1 MEELRLDKSVS
12 DGEII
17 ELYLGRDER
26 AIKLTEIKYSKQL
39 FRIAY
44 NVLNDKGDS
53 DECVNDTYLG
63 AWNSIPPQI
72 PKSLF
77 AYLSKLVRNFAIS
90 LYRKKTSQKRGRSEF
105 DMSLSEIGDILS
117 DGSYPER
124 ETQSQALSDIIN
136 AFLGELE
143 REDRFIFVSRYYFS
157 YPVSEIAK
165 RAGESDAKIYKK
177 LASLREKLKKRIE
190 KEGFAI

>member
-77 AYLSKLVRNFAIS
+77 AYLSKLVRNFAIT
-90 LYRKKTSQKRGRSEF
+90 LYRKNTSQKRGRSEL
-105 DMSLSEIGDILS
+105 DVSLSEIENILC
-117 DGSYPER
+117 DGSSVER
-124 ETQSQALSDIIN
+124 EAQSRALSDLIN
-136 AFLGELE
+136 AFLSDLE
-143 REDRFIFVSRYYFS
+143 KDDRFIFVSRYYFS
-157 YPVSEIAK
+157 YSVSDIAS
-165 RAGESDAKIYKK
+165 RVGESDAKIYKK
-177 LASLREKLKKRIE
+177 LARLREQLKKKIE
-190 KEGFAI
+190 KEGFAV

>member
-1 MEELRLDKSVS
+1 MEDLRMDKTVP
-12 DGEII
+12 DAEIV

-26 AIKLTEIKYSKQL
+26 AIRLTEIKYSKQL

-44 NVLNDKGDS
+44 NVLNDKCDS

-105 DMSLSEIGDILS
+105 DVSLSEIEDVLS
-117 DGSYPER
+117 DSSNLER
-124 ETQSQALSDIIN
+124 EAQSEVLAKIIN
-136 AFLGELE
+136 AFLADLE
-143 REDRFIFVSRYYFS
+143 KEDRFVFVSRYYFS
-157 YPVSEIAK
+157 YSVSEIAQ
-165 RAGESDAKIYKK
+165 RAGESDTKVYKK

>member
-26 AIKLTEIKYSKQL
+26 AIRLTEIKYSKQL

-44 NVLNDKGDS
+44 NVLNDKCDS

-90 LYRKKTSQKRGRSEF
+90 LYRKKTSQKRRSEF

-117 DGSYPER
+117 DGSSVER
-124 ETQSQALSDIIN
+124 EAQSEALAGIIN

-143 REDRFIFVSRYYFS
+143 KDDRFIFVSRYYFS
-157 YPVSEIAK
+157 YPASEIAQ
-165 RAGESDAKIYKK
+165 RAGESDAKIYKR
-177 LASLREKLKKRIE
+177 LASLREKLKKKIE

>member
-1 MEELRLDKSVS
+1 M
-12 DGEII
+12 
-17 ELYLGRDER
+17 
-26 AIKLTEIKYSKQL
+26 KYSKQL
-39 FRIAY
+39 TRIAY
-44 NVLNDKGDS
+44 NVLNDQGDS
-53 DECVNDTYLG
+53 EECVNDTYLG

-117 DGSYPER
+117 DGSCPER
-124 ETQSQALSDIIN
+124 EAQSQALSDIIN

-143 REDRFIFVSRYYFS
+143 KEDRFVFVSRYYFS
-157 YPVSEIAK
+157 YSVSEIAQ
-165 RAGESDAKIYKK
+165 RAGESDGKIYKK

>member
-53 DECVNDTYLG
+53 EECVNDTYLG

-77 AYLSKLVRNFAIS
+77 AYLSKLVRNFAIGV
-90 LYRKKTSQKRGRSEF
+90 YRKKTSQKRGRSEF

-117 DGSYPER
+117 DGSCPER
-124 ETQSQALSDIIN
+124 EAQSQALSDIIN

-143 REDRFIFVSRYYFS
+143 KEDRFVFVSRYYFS
-157 YPVSEIAK
+157 YSVSDIAK
-165 RAGESDAKIYKK
+165 RAGESDGKIYKK
-177 LASLREKLKKRIE
+177 LAYLREKLKKRIE

>member
-26 AIKLTEIKYSKQL
+26 AIRLTEIKYSKQL

-44 NVLNDKGDS
+44 NVLNDKCDS

-90 LYRKKTSQKRGRSEF
+90 LYRKKTSQKRRSEF

-117 DGSYPER
+117 DGSSVER
-124 ETQSQALSDIIN
+124 EAQSEALAGIIN

-143 REDRFIFVSRYYFS
+143 KDDRFIFVSRYYFS
-157 YPVSEIAK
+157 YPVSEIAQ
-165 RAGESDAKIYKK
+165 RAGESDAKIYKR
-177 LASLREKLKKRIE
+177 LASLREKLKKKIE